1 MDEKLY
7 QLARKIE
14 EIVAVD
20 MGKRGFVGL
29 ATMGGAVKAA
39 EILEAGKNL
48 LILTGFPISPS
59 GVGEND
65 GPIGAAA
72 IAYAAQRTGRDWRIL
87 TDPHSFEAAAAC
99 VAALG
104 LDREKVLSTGEQ
116 GMEKAMASK
125 PDAVIAI
132 ERPGKGADGH
142 FHGMRGNILDIMT
155 TDIEALFDMGV
166 PTIGIGDGGN
176 ELGMGNFAA
185 HTAETVKNG
194 TLVAAVKSSDAPL
207 TAGVSN
213 WWGWGLAALMSVI
226 GGVDAMT
233 TREQERACLEAA
245 IAAGAVDGVLGVP
258 AMSVDGIALGGI
270 DIHDKIRKFLQ

>member
-1 MDEKLY
+1 MDEKMY

-20 MGKRGFVGL
+20 MGKRGFVGP
-29 ATMGGAVKAA
+29 ATMGGAARAA
-39 EILEAGKNL
+39 EILAAGKNL

-72 IAYAAQRTGRDWRIL
+72 IAYAAQKTGRDWRIL
-87 TDPHSFEAAAAC
+87 TDSHSLEAVAAC

-104 LDREKVLSTGEQ
+104 LDRRKVLSTGEQ
-116 GMEKAMASK
+116 GTEKSMALK

-142 FHGMRGNILDIMT
+142 FHGMRGNILDGMT
-155 TDIEALFDMGV
+155 VDLEAFFDMGL

-176 ELGMGNFAA
+176 ELGMGNFAS

-194 TLVAAVKSSDAPL
+194 TLVAAVKQSDAPL

-213 WWGWGLAALMSVI
+213 WWGWGLAALI
-226 GGVDAMT
+226 GAIDGVDAMT

-258 AMSVDGIALGGI
+258 AMSVDGIALGGL
-270 DIHDKIRKFLQ
+270 DIHDKICQLLK